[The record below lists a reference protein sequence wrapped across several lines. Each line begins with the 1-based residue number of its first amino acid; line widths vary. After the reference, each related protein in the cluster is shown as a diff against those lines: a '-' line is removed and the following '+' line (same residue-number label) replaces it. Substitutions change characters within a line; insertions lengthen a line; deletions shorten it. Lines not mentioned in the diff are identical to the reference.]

1 MRWIRIG
8 LYVLLILVLQTVVF
22 ARLNFWGAVPDLVLV
37 SVIIFAILDKNQK
50 STLFAA
56 GSSFLQDILG
66 YGIYINTITKVLV
79 SSLTSIIKES
89 FIGDEYSLAA
99 LLVAVFTPLTLTVEG
114 LILYLFFD
122 TQFEAYAFVITVLI
136 TTVYNLIMV
145 PVFLPVI
152 RKLSRD

>member
-122 TQFEAYAFVITVLI
+122 KQFEAYAFVITVLI